1 MMTAPHKTVG
11 DDATLNN
18 MVSDGTTTPQNLIA
32 TCKIAFIGGGNMS
45 QALIGGL
52 LGQHMAASQ
61 ITVSEPVE
69 ALHPVLRQLG
79 VQVTHDNQAAI
90 EHADVVILAVKPQ
103 VVAEVLTSLQQ
114 QFKNQLII
122 SIAAGVTIST
132 LSHLLQG
139 YGRMVRAMPN
149 TPALIQTGATGLYA
163 DQQVSAAD
171 RELASVILGA
181 AGLVLWF
188 DQETQLDAV
197 TAVSGSGPAYFFYL
211 MEAMIQAGTAL
222 GLSAE
227 QAAALT
233 LQTALGAA
241 KMAQLSPHSP
251 AQLRR
256 NVTSPNGTTQAAIET
271 LDAAEVN
278 LHIQAALQ
286 AAASRS
292 AELALALQQSS
303 AS

>member
-18 MVSDGTTTPQNLIA
+18 MVSDGTTTTQNLIA
-32 TCKIAFIGGGNMS
+32 SCKIAFIGGGNMS

-149 TPALIQTGATGLYA
+149 TPALIQAGATGLYA

-171 RELASVILGA
+171 RELASAILGA

-197 TAVSGSGPAYFFYL
+197 TAVSGSGPAYFFYV

-241 KMAQLSPHSP
+241 KMALQSPHSP

-256 NVTSPNGTTQAAIET
+256 NVTSPNGTTQAAIEA